1 MLGLLS
7 SYLCIYILHKSN
19 GQDSLTGILYVVC
32 TKCSYESEKRA
43 FRYSTPSKMEC
54 VYLWLISLNGFK
66 TIFEKPGD
74 RIVGVSVLKLIFL
87 DVWFVLHF
95 DFRDI
100 ICCNFCLFVCICL
113 QSLAACLGQDSLKR
127 DHLNGTYP
135 G

>member
-1 MLGLLS
+1 MVLKL
-7 SYLCIYILHKSN
+7 
-19 GQDSLTGILYVVC
+19 
-32 TKCSYESEKRA
+32 
-43 FRYSTPSKMEC
+43 F
-54 VYLWLISLNGFK
+54 
-66 TIFEKPGD
+66 FEKPGD

-87 DVWFVLHF
+87 DVWFALHF